1 MLRVWPCWVSFWS
14 NILWLPGI
22 CNIQSNLSDHCW
34 NLVAQSVSKDTLLHV
49 WTVWN
54 ESLGLSW
61 SKMGHGSFTSSCVY
75 QCSHQ
80 EVWNFSI
87 KQVLNF
93 QNSPCSSD
101 RPGTDFGSHGWV
113 LHNMMIP
120 VDFGHDTPE
129 NGIIQSHHTQEQFYL
144 DVIDLSLYSHG
155 IQETFWGIQV
165 KLHAELYLRKNQF
178 SHFRWF
184 QMGFYPQRM
193 NCPVN
198 IRYEGIFSGSQSF
211 LVVFCEGCVISMLLI
226 SSSSHT
232 ICWLHSLRSKPQG
245 SFHDINGI
253 VPFLRFQDR
262 FLILSV
268 ISVDYLCNARWLFDH

>member
-1 MLRVWPCWVSFWS
+1 MSHSGFPEAKWVM
-14 NILWLPGI
+14 
-22 CNIQSNLSDHCW
+22 
-34 NLVAQSVSKDTLLHV
+34 
-49 WTVWN
+49 
-54 ESLGLSW
+54 GLT
-61 SKMGHGSFTSSCVY
+61 SFTSSCVY

-101 RPGTDFGSHGWV
+101 RPGTDFESHGWV

-184 QMGFYPQRM
+184 QMRFYPQRM

-268 ISVDYLCNARWLFDH
+268 ISVD